1 MGGQGK
7 KRRPPLISGVEH
19 YQDIEEENAPAED
32 DYTGEEEREGEEE
45 GEFPL
50 RFPFPRFFE
59 Q

>member
-32 DYTGEEEREGEEE
+32 DTPGRKGKERRRESSRSASH
-45 GEFPL
+45 FPGFL
-50 RFPFPRFFE
+50 NSS
-59 Q
+59 